1 MNAQIAKTP
10 AEADLVFDGDIL
22 IAKYQNLMLSQRI
35 AQRLLGPPF
44 QWPTEID
51 AADFRTQMNG
61 NLLELRRHPNFGIV
75 CNVLVH

>member
-1 MNAQIAKTP
+1 MNAQIAEIP
-10 AEADLVFDGDIL
+10 AEAHLVFDRDIL

-35 AQRLLGPPF
+35 AQCLLGPLI
-44 QWPTEID
+44 QWLAEID

-61 NLLELRRHPNFGIV
+61 NLIELRKHPNFGIV